1 MREVRTCDFCDDEAA
16 GTFEVVP
23 PERDPVGEGRRM
35 VLCPGCRGTLASVL
49 EPLLAGGGS
58 ADADTGTA
66 PGEESGVGTGSTTVV
81 AEPERDPD
89 DGADA
94 DADRSTGT
102 GAAPEAGRS
111 GQSSPPETDGA
122 SPPTGGTDVTGG
134 TSANATDATG
144 GGDGNAGEDIGAAIG
159 GDERGETP
167 GERRRSTRR
176 GTPRGYRKVMRFL
189 ENREFP
195 MDREEAETLAV
206 EAYDMDPEAVS
217 AAIDHAVKHNRM
229 REVSG
234 DLFQ

>member
-1 MREVRTCDFCDDEAA
+1 MREVRTCDFCGDEAA

-23 PERDPVGEGRRM
+23 PERDPAGEGRRM
-35 VLCPGCRGTLASVL
+35 VLCPGCRETLASVL
-49 EPLLAGGGS
+49 EPLLVGSGS

-66 PGEESGVGTGSTTVV
+66 PDEGPGTGRTTVV

-89 DGADA
+89 DAGAGPSSETA
-94 DADRSTGT
+94 AGPEDRRAGQSSAPGTDGVSPPNSGGDSTD
-102 GAAPEAGRS
+102 AGRS
-111 GQSSPPETDGA
+111 GDENA
-122 SPPTGGTDVTGG
+122 GGNT
-134 TSANATDATG
+134 
-144 GGDGNAGEDIGAAIG
+144 GEDIGAAIG
-159 GDERGETP
+159 GDESAEAS

-234 DLFQ
+234 DLRQ